1 MKLPSISSMCSIIL
15 GGIIAIGS
23 SASFVIDI
31 TSTWNLMAIGLDLV
45 VMGISYM
52 TVWNGISSYIV
63 DKIARKQMEQEWD
76 YKVQPL
82 IKLIADSTGRMD
94 KIEKDV
100 LETNLQVKS
109 TLSYVMKMQ
118 DMDASKVMILP
129 GASFRFISKILVVIV
144 FTFSALVYVSEYPMG
159 IIHYFILVIYLTWWM
174 LLTSEYKLFDNTTA
188 WIWAVMPIM
197 IIPSLGMI
205 IDTTLGLN
213 NMIAILFFGLF
224 IYAYSYYTWACLLTT
239 GYRLIDLK
247 PIVYILK
254 NKFKFIVKN
263 KNEDNHKIPSRIEL
277 KNLIFQK

>member
-31 TSTWNLMAIGLDLV
+31 TSTWNLMAIALDLV

-52 TVWNGISSYIV
+52 TVWNGISSYII

-82 IKLIADSTGRMD
+82 IKLIADSTGRMN
-94 KIEKDV
+94 KIEQDV
-100 LETNLQVKS
+100 LETNLKVKS
-109 TLSYVMKMQ
+109 TLDYVMKSQ

-129 GASFRFISKILVVIV
+129 GASFKFISKVLVVIV

-159 IIHYFILVIYLTWWM
+159 ILHYFILVLYLVWWM
-174 LLTSEYKLFDNTTA
+174 LFTSEYKLFDNTTA
-188 WIWAVMPIM
+188 WVWAVMPIM
-197 IIPSLGMI
+197 IVPTLGMLM
-205 IDTTLGLN
+205 DTTIGLN

-224 IYAYSYYTWACLLTT
+224 IYAYSYYTWACLTTT

-247 PIVYILK
+247 PILYILK
-254 NKFKFIVKN
+254 TKFHMKIDKI
-263 KNEDNHKIPSRIEL
+263 KKENEFTHKEL
-277 KNLIFQK
+277 KDLVFK